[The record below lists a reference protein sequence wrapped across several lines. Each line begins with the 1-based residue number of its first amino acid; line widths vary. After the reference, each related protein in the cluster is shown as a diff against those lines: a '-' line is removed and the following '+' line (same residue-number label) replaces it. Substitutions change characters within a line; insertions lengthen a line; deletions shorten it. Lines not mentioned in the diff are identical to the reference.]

1 MMRRATRFTG
11 LLVLLIALIGGL
23 LLPTGCSSTP
33 SQSAAGEEATPTPIP
48 TPIVPVNPTYQVQ
61 RGEVVEIVQFT
72 GRIAPVV
79 EEELF
84 FRTAGYVEVVYVE
97 RDDWVQAGDILAELE
112 TTDLQN
118 ALAQA
123 RAELEAAELTTAR
136 QLAETQAS
144 LTIAELRL
152 EQVRTRYP
160 DLTAAEIALQRA
172 IQAEA
177 DAAYEYEKAVNREWE
192 WRHEEVQKAYTDM
205 WQRAK
210 DELTLAQVNYDA
222 AKAEQ
227 YVASLELAIL
237 ETEVEL
243 ARMRLEEVET
253 GLDLH
258 RMELN
263 VKRLE
268 DQLTDARLIAPFD
281 GQILSLSVSEG
292 RMVEGYRAVAIIAD
306 PSALEVSADP
316 MDRELQDLHEGMAC
330 TAVLV
335 SQPGE
340 EIPGQIRRLPYPY
353 GGGGRSEGVEA
364 EDQDRSTRITLEM
377 SADEAGYERGDLV
390 RITVVLER
398 KEDVLWLPPQAIR
411 TFEGRKFVVVQEGEG
426 QLRVDVKVGIE
437 SEDRVE
443 IEEGLTEGQIVI
455 GQ

>member
-1 MMRRATRFTG
+1 
-11 LLVLLIALIGGL
+11 
-23 LLPTGCSSTP
+23 
-33 SQSAAGEEATPTPIP
+33 
-48 TPIVPVNPTYQVQ
+48 
-61 RGEVVEIVQFT
+61 
-72 GRIAPVV
+72 
-79 EEELF
+79 
-84 FRTAGYVEVVYVE
+84 
-97 RDDWVQAGDILAELE
+97 
-112 TTDLQN
+112 LQN
-118 ALAQA
+118 GLAQA
-123 RAELEAAELTTAR
+123 RTELEATRLSSAR

-144 LTIAELRL
+144 LTITELRL
-152 EQVRTRYP
+152 EQARARYP
-160 DLTAAEIALQRA
+160 DLTAAEIALQQA

-192 WRHEEVQKAYTDM
+192 WRYEDVQKAYTDM

-210 DELTLAQVNYDA
+210 DGLALAQVNYEA
-222 AKAEQ
+222 AMAEQ
-227 YVASLELAIL
+227 YIASLELTIL

-243 ARMRLEEVET
+243 ARIRLEEIEV
-253 GLDLH
+253 GLDLQ
-258 RMELN
+258 RMELG

-268 DQLTDARLIAPFD
+268 DQLADARITAPFD
-281 GQILSLSVSEG
+281 GQILSLSISDG
-292 RMVEGYRAVAIIAD
+292 RMVEGYRAVVIIAD
-306 PSALEVSADP
+306 PSELEVSADP
-316 MDRELQDLHEGMAC
+316 LDRELRDLHEGMAC